1 MTSTHKT
8 THAAEALARLI
19 ERLKGQ
25 PRIAAIIEAFSA
37 QTQGQEDAGW
47 QLKVSRWVSSAVG
60 AQLDGIGEIVGEP
73 RSGKSD
79 DVYRTYL
86 TARILVNLS
95 SGTADELLALALLL
109 TSTGAS
115 TLHEHYPAALLIDIG
130 HESLDLTDPLL
141 AILAQAKVGGV
152 RLQLQYSTT
161 DDDEAFTFSSGD
173 AEEASITMGWADDEY
188 IVNHDF
194 SSWTSDKP
202 DGWITYEISANVD
215 VTEVGS
221 GETHAGSGSGSCN
234 IYNNT
239 SGSVA
244 PYIRQEIPVLFPGSL
259 YTLSIVIS
267 AISGSLL
274 VEDSAWEAFPIVT
287 YADTGTKTIEVRPS
301 QPLVVPNLAALGYS
315 EATID
320 SVSFTSANVGGQF
333 ADVKEC
339 M

>member
-37 QTQGQEDAGW
+37 QTQGQEDSGW
-47 QLKVSRWVSSAVG
+47 QLKVSRWVSSAAG

-73 RSGKSD
+73 RSGKGD
-79 DVYRTYL
+79 DIYRTYL

-109 TSTGAS
+109 TSTGSS
-115 TLHEHYPAALLIDIG
+115 TLHEYYPAALLIDIG
-130 HESLDLTDPLL
+130 YESLDLTDPLL

-173 AEEASITMGWADDEY
+173 EEEASITMGWADDEY
-188 IVNHDF
+188 IANGDF
-194 SSWTSDKP
+194 SLWTGDNP
-202 DGWITYEISANVD
+202 DDWLVYELLPNREVS
-215 VTEVGS
+215 EVGS
-221 GETHAGSGSGSCN
+221 GESHGDAGSGACN
-234 IYNNT
+234 IYQ
-239 SGSVA
+239 GSTPVIT
-244 PYIRQEIPVLFPGSL
+244 PYIRQEISGFLPGSL

-274 VEDSAWEAFPIVT
+274 VEDAGFVEFPSVT

-301 QPLVVPNLAALGYS
+301 GSTITLTLAALGYS
-315 EATID
+315 ESTID

-333 ADVKEC
+333 ADVKER